1 MGKFTGVLLVSD
13 YDDTFLGS
21 DHKVSPRNLEA
32 LRYFQ
37 SEGGRFTIA
46 TGRALN
52 TFAPHVH
59 LAPVN
64 APVVLSNGS
73 ALYDFQEEKLLLQ
86 TFLPSTAKA
95 DLTHTLEH
103 FPELGAEFYHGETIY
118 VHNPNYITDN
128 HMKKVGTAYTV
139 QPMSQIPT
147 PWTKVILQQEEDYQ
161 LEVQR
166 WFLAHYGADYEAIF
180 SNRWYLEITAKGSTK
195 GGMVQE
201 LARRLNVAPQHI
213 YCVGDN
219 QNDIPMLACAK
230 QGFAPAN
237 CAREVRTWGATIL
250 GHCNDGV
257 IADVVKHLDELYS

>member
-13 YDDTFLGS
+13 YDDTFLGTN
-21 DHKVSPRNLEA
+21 HQVSPRNLDA

-37 SEGGRFTIA
+37 SKGGRFTIA

-52 TFAPHVH
+52 TFSPHVH
-59 LAPVN
+59 LTPIN

-73 ALYDFQEEKLLLQ
+73 ALYDFQQGKMLLQ
-86 TFLPSTAKA
+86 TLLPSTAKE
-95 DLTHTLEH
+95 DLGHVLEQ

-118 VHNPNYITDN
+118 VHNPNYITDA

-139 QPMSQIPT
+139 MPLSDMPT

-166 WFLAHYGADYEAIF
+166 WFLSRYGTAYEAIF
-180 SNRWYLEITAKGSTK
+180 SNRWYLEVTAKGSTK

-201 LARRLNVAPQHI
+201 LARHLNIAPEHI

-219 QNDIPMLACAK
+219 QNDIPMLAVSK
-230 QGFAPAN
+230 EGFAPSN
-237 CAREVRTWGATIL
+237 CAKEVKDWGATVL
-250 GHCNDGV
+250 GHCDDGV
-257 IADVVKHLDELYS
+257 IADIVEYLDQIY